1 MKKSIV
7 VVGLLFAFSLYSC
20 GKKNETENV
29 TVEQEE
35 TKEEIATDNKEFRII
50 EQEKVDSLNNALA
63 ENKPEA
69 IEAVMQKYQPEDTGA
84 EGKYSYVIT
93 KANTDKENVTLLT
106 LVEDGLMDDSIKAIK
121 VKMEVETIDG
131 NFKVLSIQ
139 ESYQCYQNRGHEDW
153 SAEFCI

>member
-29 TVEQEE
+29 TIEQTE
-35 TKEEIATDNKEFRII
+35 TQETVATESKEFRVI
-50 EQEKVDSLNNALA
+50 EQEKIDNLNNALA
-63 ENKPEA
+63 ENKAET
-69 IEAVMQKYQPEDTGA
+69 IEAVMQEYQPEDTGA
-84 EGKYSYVIT
+84 EGKYSYVIA

-106 LVEDGLMDDSIKAIK
+106 LVEDGRMDDSIKAIK
-121 VKMEVETIDG
+121 VTMEVETIDG

-153 SAEFCI
+153 SAEFCS